1 MERRYRLQ
9 KNKAFQYVYHRGR
22 SAACRDLVM
31 LVAKGRGMKVGFSV
45 SKKVGNAVTRNKV
58 KRRLRECFRP
68 YLGDVKSGLYVVV
81 ARPSAA
87 AASFSSLQKDVRYL
101 LKKHGALPTQPKMPR
116 CAMKR
121 ALLWGI
127 QFYLQRHQPY
137 KGGRAAAI
145 RPLAASTRKPPSSAT
160 GLSRVRGWRH
170 GASCAAIRSPKAAM
184 IPCPK
189 TPVPH

>member
-45 SKKVGNAVTRNKV
+45 SKKVGNAVTRQ
-58 KRRLRECFRP
+58 LF
-68 YLGDVKSGLYVVV
+68 L
-81 ARPSAA
+81 AA
-87 AASFSSLQKDVRYL
+87 E
-101 LKKHGALPTQPKMPR
+101 GCALPAEKARCSSNTAEKPR

-127 QFYLQRHQPY
+127 QFYRSAISPY
-137 KGGRAAAI
+137 KGGPRCRYTPTCSQYAQTAI
-145 RPLAASTRKPPSSAT
+145 ERYGAVKGARLAAW
-160 GLSRVRGWRH
+160 RVLRCNPFSKG
-170 GASCAAIRSPKAAM
+170 GYD
-184 IPCPK
+184 
-189 TPVPH
+189 PVPEDPCTTLRKE